1 MKHVQYEV
9 HNISSLKLNNNHT
22 NMSLI
27 IHKHVINLNTVYLLI
42 TVTINEHSVTQ
53 INTSMLLLAV
63 TTAVTQ
69 GYRE

>member
-22 NMSLI
+22 SMSLI

-42 TVTINEHSVTQ
+42 VTINEHSVTQ

-63 TTAVTQ
+63 TTAITQ